1 DPERDEPGLS
11 LRQDVLDP
19 GFHGILPPGRAQHA
33 RGHHTPSGPWILH
46 APSAPPPPPGICARD
61 HGDVTWVWLLWSE
74 GSGGE
79 SEGVLVAAEVVALV
93 FPGDVPGPVGAGVAA
108 GGDGAE
114 PEDGLGSFE
123 SPAGAGDAHPVLHQ
137 VAAGALDDAGGD

>member
-1 DPERDEPGLS
+1 MSHRRG
-11 LRQDVLDP
+11 QD
-19 GFHGILPPGRAQHA
+19 HR
-33 RGHHTPSGPWILH
+33 
-46 APSAPPPPPGICARD
+46 
-61 HGDVTWVWLLWSE
+61 DVTWVWLLWSE

-114 PEDGLGSFE
+114 PEDGVASFRAQ
-123 SPAGAGDAHPVLHQ
+123 AGAGDAHPVLHQ
-137 VAAGALDDAGGD
+137 VAAGALDDAGGDRPAVRQGPRVVHKGLLVLEGGQGFAGDPGVLAAR